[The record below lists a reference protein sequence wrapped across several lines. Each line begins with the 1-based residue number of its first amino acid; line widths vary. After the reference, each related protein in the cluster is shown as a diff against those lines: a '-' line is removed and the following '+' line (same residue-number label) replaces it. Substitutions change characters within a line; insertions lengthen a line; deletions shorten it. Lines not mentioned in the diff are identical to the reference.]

1 MPVHLETGTYCWF
14 TLQGSS
20 EFCLLFNRMCNN
32 CQVQHL
38 YTSSCMKGSIHATDL
53 ISSTAFVQQ
62 LLFQAQHLC
71 IVQQLLYQA
80 QHLSNSSNFKQSICA
95 TALISTTAF
104 VQQLLYQAQHLCNR
118 SYFKHSICAPRL
130 ISSKAFVQQLL
141 YQAQHLC
148 NSRRADRRAGMG

>member
-53 ISSTAFVQQ
+53 ISSTAFV
-62 LLFQAQHLC
+62 H
-71 IVQQLLYQA
+71 
-80 QHLSNSSNFKQSICA
+80 
-95 TALISTTAF
+95 
-104 VQQLLYQAQHLCNR
+104 QLLYQAQHLCNR
-118 SYFKHSICAPRL
+118 SCIKLSIHATDL
-130 ISSKAFVQQLL
+130 ISSTAFVQQLLFQAQHLCNRSCIKRSIFAPALISSAAFVQQLL
-141 YQAQHLC
+141 Y
-148 NSRRADRRAGMG
+148 